1 MWSLTF
7 VPLVA
12 LLACGLLA
20 WHHATRIDRQT
31 EHESWP
37 RQSERNGALG
47 LALGALVAAV
57 AAATALQLMF
67 LPHIVR

>member
-12 LLACGLLA
+12 VLLSAALA
-20 WHHATRIDRQT
+20 WHYATRIDRQT
-31 EHESWP
+31 EHESCP
-37 RQSERNGALG
+37 RQSEPNGAWG

-57 AAATALQLMF
+57 AAAAVLQIML
-67 LPHIVR
+67 LPRIVQ